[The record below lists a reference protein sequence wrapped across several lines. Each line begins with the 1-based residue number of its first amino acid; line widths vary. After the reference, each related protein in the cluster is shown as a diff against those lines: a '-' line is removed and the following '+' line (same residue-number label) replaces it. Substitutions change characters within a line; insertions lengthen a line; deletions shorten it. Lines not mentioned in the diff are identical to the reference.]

1 MLTRIGEAE
10 YKNYYI
16 EERFHGRQTSESLVV
31 VVQKERRSLPVDR
44 PD

>member
-1 MLTRIGEAE
+1 LTRSGEAE
-10 YKNYYI
+10 YIIYYF

-31 VVQKERRSLPVDR
+31 VVQKERRSLPLDR